1 MIKVSWNGVWLFF
14 VAHGMPF
21 GDSPCSNNKVEEA
34 DCDNTSYLERFK
46 ASHLQ
51 QRQRIVRGRI
61 WSRLDLA
68 ILLFDGGRE
77 RLIRQ
82 LYFCSR
88 RGNKENLTTWL
99 IKEKNEPFE
108 VGWLYEP
115 ECVWVIRL
123 PGVGRT
129 DAGPRSGTFTVQYFA
144 HQEHSTAVR
153 GENRVVWAH
162 CKQLTQWKRTNPAMI
177 YLPKCLFNARDVACN
192 WNSRYKQTETECL

>member
-1 MIKVSWNGVWLFF
+1 
-14 VAHGMPF
+14 MPF

-82 LYFCSR
+82 LYFSSR
-88 RGNKENLTTWL
+88 G
-99 IKEKNEPFE
+99 
-108 VGWLYEP
+108 
-115 ECVWVIRL
+115 
-123 PGVGRT
+123 
-129 DAGPRSGTFTVQYFA
+129 AGG
-144 HQEHSTAVR
+144 
-153 GENRVVWAH
+153 GGI
-162 CKQLTQWKRTNPAMI
+162 KRT
-177 YLPKCLFNARDVACN
+177 
-192 WNSRYKQTETECL
+192 

>member
-1 MIKVSWNGVWLFF
+1 
-14 VAHGMPF
+14 MPF

-88 RGNKENLTTWL
+88 RGEGNKENLTTWL

-129 DAGPRSGTFTVQYFA
+129 DAGPGPRSGTFTVQYFA